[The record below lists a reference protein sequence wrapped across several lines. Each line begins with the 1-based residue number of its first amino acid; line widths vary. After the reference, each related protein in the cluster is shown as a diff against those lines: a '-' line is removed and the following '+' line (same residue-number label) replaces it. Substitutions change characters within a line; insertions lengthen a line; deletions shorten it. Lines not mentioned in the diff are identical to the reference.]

1 MQCGVRHVLGTAA
14 IVSLSFRLRP
24 SARTSGNVSTL
35 PVDLDVA
42 ADETDASFQQLYDA
56 AFPKI
61 YAFIRCQVANVETAQ
76 DLVSRVFVK
85 AYRHRRNQPAEEAAM
100 QWLFRIART
109 TLIDYWRVDKRR
121 ESTSLPLEEIAELP
135 SATDNPEAAY
145 ERKQRAAEVVRV
157 LAELNEDDRMML
169 AFKFAGQRTNREIAA
184 IMSISDAAVSMR
196 LLRALRKL
204 RDHLGRTGW
213 A

>member
-1 MQCGVRHVLGTAA
+1 VP
-14 IVSLSFRLRP
+14 LSFRLTP
-24 SARTSGNVSTL
+24 SARADGRASAL
-35 PVDLDVA
+35 PVGLDVA
-42 ADETDASFQQLYDA
+42 AAEVDASFQQLYDA
-56 AFPKI
+56 AFPKV

-85 AYRHRRNQPAEEAAM
+85 AYRHRRTQPAADVAM
-100 QWLFRIART
+100 QWVFRIART
-109 TLIDYWRVDKRR
+109 TLIDYWRVEKRR
-121 ESTSLPLEEIAELP
+121 ESASLPLEEIAELP

-145 ERKQRAAEVVRV
+145 ERKQRIAEVLRV
-157 LAELNEDDRMML
+157 LADLNDEDRMMFAL
-169 AFKFAGQRTNREIAA
+169 KFAGQRTNREIAA

-204 RDHLGRTGW
+204 RSQLGRTGW